1 MIPAR
6 RSATVAA
13 MSLRDASKMRYPLR
27 TLLQATAIGAALC
40 APPARADLVN
50 ENLLVVA
57 PPGYEVGF
65 RDRKKASL
73 ITEWVPAGETVN
85 DWTEM
90 VTVQVFYELKVAPEA
105 FMRDLE
111 KRWRAACPGAGEAQ
125 TIASGKEN
133 GYPALVRLLDC
144 PRNPDSGKRE
154 ITWFKA
160 VEGNDG
166 FYVVQKAFKFMPTK
180 EQIVRWVG
188 YLRDVKVCD
197 SRVADHACPQ
207 TKD

>member
-6 RSATVAA
+6 TSATVAA
-13 MSLRDASKMRYPLR
+13 MSPGDDNKMRYPLR

-90 VTVQVFYELKVAPEA
+90 VTVQVFYELKVAPEE

-111 KRWRAACPGAGEAQ
+111 KRWRAACGRWRSADDCQWKRERLPGAGLAAGLSAQ
-125 TIASGKEN
+125 SGQRQ
-133 GYPALVRLLDC
+133 ARDHLVQGGRGQRQLL
-144 PRNPDSGKRE
+144 RR
-154 ITWFKA
+154 A
-160 VEGNDG
+160 EG
-166 FYVVQKAFKFMPTK
+166 VQVHAH
-180 EQIVRWVG
+180 QG
-188 YLRDVKVCD
+188 
-197 SRVADHACPQ
+197 ADRPLGRISQ
-207 TKD
+207 GR